1 MYKQKNKT
9 CLKKVKQVLYW
20 LKTKALIIITAFML
34 GVSNSINDENK
45 SVFGNEVKTEQQDKK
60 D

>member
-9 CLKKVKQVLYW
+9 CLKKVKQVIYW
-20 LKTKALIIITAFML
+20 LKTKILIIITASML
-34 GVSNSINDENK
+34 GISNSINEEEK
-45 SVFGNEVKTEQQDKK
+45 SIFGNEIKIEQQDKK